1 MSCWP
6 ELQSSEGRTGIQCA
20 SRLTHMAVGRAW
32 FLATWAAP
40 HWMSLHIQYDRWPLS
55 ERGTPRERQKAQ
67 FLVDEGHSLFY
78 TLILKMTS
86 CHFCCILFA
95 RNESLSPPTPNRR
108 G

>member
-6 ELQSSEGRTGIQCA
+6 ELQSSEGRTEIQCA

-40 HWMSLHIQYDRWPLS
+40 HWMSFQIQHDRWPLS

-67 FLVDEGHSLFY
+67 FLDHLGGKF
-78 TLILKMTS
+78 KMPGG
-86 CHFCCILFA
+86 L
-95 RNESLSPPTPNRR
+95 LQ
-108 G
+108 